1 MHTKN
6 VIHLTFNV
14 SVLQV
19 LNNQINHKVVSI
31 CFSFSFKFFLQLLCI
46 SLVPLIFPYSAQ
58 ILLENAFFCLQNVPS
73 EIAYSARN
81 SSSRIYHASLEQMH
95 TAIWRA
101 WYNGSHTMMAKA
113 IRAVELHYPM
123 IQFLIIIIIIVR
135 KNRLHVYL
143 GHTYLPQTTC
153 RVLGPTQP
161 CTVYFQI
168 DLRSLNSFALILS
181 TSQNYILAIRN
192 KQITI
197 KYNLLKIFLKI

>member
-14 SVLQV
+14 SVLSV

-31 CFSFSFKFFLQLLCI
+31 SFSFRLKFFLQLLCI
-46 SLVPLIFPYSAQ
+46 SLVPLIFPYSVQ
-58 ILLENAFFCLQNVPS
+58 ILLENAFFCQQNVPS
-73 EIAYSARN
+73 EIASSARN
-81 SSSRIYHASLEQMH
+81 SSTRIYHARLEQMH

-143 GHTYLPQTTC
+143 GHTHHLPQTTC

-161 CTVYFQI
+161 CTVYFQT

-181 TSQNYILAIRN
+181 TS
-192 KQITI
+192 
-197 KYNLLKIFLKI
+197 